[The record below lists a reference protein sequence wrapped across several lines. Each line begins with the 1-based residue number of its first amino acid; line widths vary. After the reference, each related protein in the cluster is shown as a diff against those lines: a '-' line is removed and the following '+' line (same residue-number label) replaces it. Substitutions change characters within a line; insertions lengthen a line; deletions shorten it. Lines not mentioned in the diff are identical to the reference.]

1 MSGIN
6 SSSARAS
13 VLGKGRCLRVLIFSW
28 AFLFVIFVPWPSSI
42 GRTEDFF
49 VDELVGRFLNV
60 YIYIYKHILYIILL
74 FGVCFLLDFDII
86 LIV

>member
-60 YIYIYKHILYIILL
+60 YIYINIYIILL
-74 FGVCFLLDFDII
+74 FGVFFFGF
-86 LIV
+86 